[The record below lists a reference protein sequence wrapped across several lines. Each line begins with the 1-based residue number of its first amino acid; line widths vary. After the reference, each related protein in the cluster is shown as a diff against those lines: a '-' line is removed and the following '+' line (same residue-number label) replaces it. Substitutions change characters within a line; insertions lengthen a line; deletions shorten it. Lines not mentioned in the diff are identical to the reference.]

1 MCAYSCFYVGLLL
14 CVMCCCMVWTVSTVL
29 LAVHVQ
35 SCTCDV
41 HARLY
46 ITVLILVYISDAP
59 MQMKAKA
66 RVEEVEQRL
75 RSAESTLHGELD
87 ELKRDYNRQVEQ
99 SQRLE
104 KDHAQRDSEA
114 STALARLDAVH
125 AELEDKTYQL
135 ENTLAQLEKAELKA
149 AKEARM
155 RLELERSLRRLKNPG
170 AMGSSAS
177 LLEGDGSFEQES
189 GAANA
194 SAGRA
199 TVVNSRLNSQRSM
212 YGATGVNSDASV
224 DTRPRPSASASV
236 HNSAH
241 KPPLSAS
248 RARPS
253 GLDVSHDDLAS
264 TSGASFIAAQEF
276 DPARDLP
283 SPIYH
288 RTAANSGG
296 PTSPLLRAAVLRGA
310 GNTPESVAR
319 ERRFFAS
326 GTNTANSSVAS
337 MQHHSYTSQ
346 SQSQQHASQP
356 RSGEHRPA
364 PARSHIAGHSL
375 SSARL
380 PQVPETQEF
389 GEREYMHSGTS
400 TIRSTYST
408 PDQSPEPA
416 VAPASASLTGSGT
429 GSVRNLQRSLESAA
443 PGANKSNSAFDRA
456 FQATSRIEEA
466 MKAKGWK
473 LNK

>member
-1 MCAYSCFYVGLLL
+1 MYVMHAIGLFL
-14 CVMCCCMVWTVSTVL
+14 CWVAERIMCCCTVWTVSTVL
-29 LAVHVQ
+29 SVVHVR
-35 SCTCDV
+35 SSSDDV
-41 HARLY
+41 HAKLY
-46 ITVLILVYISDAP
+46 VVVLILVYISDAP

-66 RVEEVEQRL
+66 RVEELEQRL
-75 RSAESTLHGELD
+75 RGTESTLHGELD

-104 KDHAQRDSEA
+104 RDHAQRDSEA
-114 STALARLDAVH
+114 SSALARLDAVH

-177 LLEGDGSFEQES
+177 LLEGDRSFEQES

-199 TVVNSRLNSQRSM
+199 TVVNSRLGSQRSM

-224 DTRPRPSASASV
+224 DARTRPSASASA

-241 KPPLSAS
+241 KPPLSAT

-283 SPIYH
+283 SPTV
-288 RTAANSGG
+288 RPQTQAGRPRRCCVPPCCVG
-296 PTSPLLRAAVLRGA
+296 P
-310 GNTPESVAR
+310 
-319 ERRFFAS
+319 
-326 GTNTANSSVAS
+326 GT
-337 MQHHSYTSQ
+337 
-346 SQSQQHASQP
+346 P
-356 RSGEHRPA
+356 RS
-364 PARSHIAGHSL
+364 L
-375 SSARL
+375 
-380 PQVPETQEF
+380 
-389 GEREYMHSGTS
+389 
-400 TIRSTYST
+400 
-408 PDQSPEPA
+408 
-416 VAPASASLTGSGT
+416 
-429 GSVRNLQRSLESAA
+429 
-443 PGANKSNSAFDRA
+443 
-456 FQATSRIEEA
+456 
-466 MKAKGWK
+466 
-473 LNK
+473 

>member
-1 MCAYSCFYVGLLL
+1 MLLGCFYVGLLL
-14 CVMCCCMVWTVSTVL
+14 RIMCCCMVWTVSTVL
-29 LAVHVQ
+29 SVVHVR
-35 SCTCDV
+35 SSSYDV
-41 HARLY
+41 RARLY
-46 ITVLILVYISDAP
+46 VIVLILVYIADAP

-104 KDHAQRDSEA
+104 RDHAQRDSEA
-114 STALARLDAVH
+114 TTALARLDAIH

-177 LLEGDGSFEQES
+177 LLEGDGGFEQE
-189 GAANA
+189 GAAANA

-199 TVVNSRLNSQRSM
+199 TVVNSRLGSQRSM
-212 YGATGVNSDASV
+212 YGTTGVTSDASV
-224 DTRPRPSASASV
+224 DTRSRPSASASA

-346 SQSQQHASQP
+346 SQQHAPQS

-364 PARSHIAGHSL
+364 SARSHAGHSV

-389 GEREYMHSGTS
+389 GEREYLHSGTS

-416 VAPASASLTGSGT
+416 VAPASASVIGSGT

-443 PGANKSNSAFDRA
+443 PGANKSSSAFDRA

-473 LNK
+473 LNN

>member
-1 MCAYSCFYVGLLL
+1 VWCGSSCYFCVGLLFVYYVL
-14 CVMCCCMVWTVSTVL
+14 PYGRFDGGVGSACTFLYMCCSYKALCG
-29 LAVHVQ
+29 HVN
-35 SCTCDV
+35 
-41 HARLY
+41 H
-46 ITVLILVYISDAP
+46 LIHPVAHL
-59 MQMKAKA
+59 QMKAKA

-75 RSAESTLHGELD
+75 RTVETALHGELD

-104 KDHAQRDSEA
+104 RDHAQRDSEA
-114 STALARLDAVH
+114 TTALARLDAVH

-177 LLEGDGSFEQES
+177 LLQGDGGFEQES
-189 GAANA
+189 GAANT

-212 YGATGVNSDASV
+212 YGSTGVNSDATV
-224 DTRPRPSASASV
+224 DTRPRPSASASA

-264 TSGASFIAAQEF
+264 TSNASFIAAQEF

-337 MQHHSYTSQ
+337 MQHHSHSYS
-346 SQSQQHASQP
+346 SQSQQHAPQP

-364 PARSHIAGHSL
+364 PARSHAGHSV

-389 GEREYMHSGTS
+389 GEREYLHSGTS

-416 VAPASASLTGSGT
+416 VAPSSASLTGSGT

-473 LNK
+473 LNN

>member
-1 MCAYSCFYVGLLL
+1 
-14 CVMCCCMVWTVSTVL
+14 VL
-29 LAVHVQ
+29 LYGPFRRLSAVHVQ
-35 SCTCDV
+35 SCSYDV

-46 ITVLILVYISDAP
+46 VVVLILVYISDAP
-59 MQMKAKA
+59 FQTKAKA

-75 RSAESTLHGELD
+75 RSTESTLHGELD

-104 KDHAQRDSEA
+104 RDHAQRDSEA
-114 STALARLDAVH
+114 TTALARLDAVH

-189 GAANA
+189 GAVNT
-194 SAGRA
+194 GRA
-199 TVVNSRLNSQRSM
+199 TVVNSRLGSQRSM
-212 YGATGVNSDASV
+212 YGSTGVHSDASV
-224 DTRPRPSASASV
+224 DTRPRPSASASA

-264 TSGASFIAAQEF
+264 TSNASFIAAQEF

-337 MQHHSYTSQ
+337 MQHHSHSYGTE
-346 SQSQQHASQP
+346 SQQHAPQP

-364 PARSHIAGHSL
+364 ARSHAGHSV

-416 VAPASASLTGSGT
+416 VAPTSASMTGSGT

-443 PGANKSNSAFDRA
+443 PGANKSSSAFDRA

-466 MKAKGWK
+466 MNAKGWK
-473 LNK
+473 LTN